1 MKTCCF
7 TGRRRLTQ
15 EQVIK
20 AAHDLS
26 WTIDDLIKNG
36 YTHFISGVAD
46 GIDLLAARIV
56 LEFRKSN
63 KNLSLQAA
71 VPYRNRLNSHD
82 GYFQYI
88 IKSCSKITVT
98 SEQYNQGCFSKRNK
112 FMVDNSDLVVAV
124 WDGVKSGGTY
134 NTIMYAKSQGKQ
146 VITIDI

>member
-1 MKTCCF
+1 MKEKTCCF
-7 TGRRRLTQ
+7 TGRRKLTQ
-15 EQVIK
+15 EQLVK

-26 WTIDDLIKNG
+26 CTIDDLIKNG

-56 LEFRKSN
+56 LEFQKSN

-71 VPYRNRLNSHD
+71 VP
-82 GYFQYI
+82 
-88 IKSCSKITVT
+88 SKITVT
-98 SEQYNQGCFSKRNK
+98 SEQYNPGCFSKRNK
-112 FMVDNSDLVVAV
+112 LMVDNSDLVVSV
-124 WDGVKSGGTY
+124 WDGVRSGGTY